1 MTEQGYGRGIQ
12 GEMTRAMTTSSNETS
27 LLPDSAPLSV
37 ERSATPAAWVPALS
51 WLTRR
56 FHPKGTDRLVRLL
69 HPPGNSRPVRTVL
82 DYDEGM
88 VINIDTHSFLEWY
101 IYFYGAFR
109 PKVSKLL
116 NRMLR
121 PGQVAFDIG
130 SNIGM
135 HAMIMANRVGPTGRV
150 HVFEPDPHPMGR
162 LKANLA
168 LNGLDNATLN
178 QAAVSA
184 RTETRQL
191 FLHDDTIGNFA
202 NASLQQSNVG
212 RSTRAID
219 MKVWSL
225 DDYVAANPL
234 ERLDVIKLLAQGE
247 EWNALQGG
255 MQTIAKF
262 RPKVFFLWEP
272 SYWARQSLC
281 LMDAVRLF
289 ADLGYTTYQVEFG
302 ARRPVTEEI
311 AMGQVL
317 LAVPDRM

>member
-1 MTEQGYGRGIQ
+1 M
-12 GEMTRAMTTSSNETS
+12 AFASNTPADET
-27 LLPDSAPLSV
+27 LHVPDSAPLHV
-37 ERSATPAAWVPALS
+37 PTPPADHPSWVPVLA
-51 WLTRR
+51 WLTRN
-56 FHPKGTDRLVRLL
+56 FHPKGTDRLVRAL
-69 HPPGNSRPVRTVL
+69 HPPGNARPVRTVL
-82 DYDEGM
+82 DYDDGM

-109 PKVSKLL
+109 PQISKLL

-150 HVFEPDPHPMGR
+150 HVFEPDPHPLGR
-162 LKANLA
+162 LKANMN
-168 LNGLDNATLN
+168 LNGLDNVTLN

-202 NASLQQSNVG
+202 NASLQEANVG

-234 ERLDVIKLLAQGE
+234 PRLDVIKLLAQGE

-255 MQTIAKF
+255 LATIKRY
-262 RPKVFFLWEP
+262 RPKIFFLWEP

-281 LMDAVRLF
+281 LMDAVRF
-289 ADLGYTTYQVEFG
+289 FKELGYATYQVEFG

-311 AMGQVL
+311 PMGQVL
-317 LAVPDRM
+317 LAVPDRL

>member
-1 MTEQGYGRGIQ
+1 MAHAT
-12 GEMTRAMTTSSNETS
+12 MTTPANETR
-27 LLPDSAPLSV
+27 LLPDSAPLRF
-37 ERSATPAAWVPALS
+37 EPPPTAAAWIPAFA
-51 WLTRR
+51 WLTRH
-56 FHPKGTDRLVRLL
+56 FHPKGTDRVVRAL
-69 HPPGNSRPVRTVL
+69 HPPGNARPVRTVL

-109 PKVSKLL
+109 PQISKLL

-135 HAMIMANRVGPTGRV
+135 HAMIMANRVGPTGSV
-150 HVFEPDPHPMGR
+150 HVFEPDPHPLGR

-168 LNGLDNATLN
+168 LNGLANVTLN
-178 QAAVSA
+178 QAAVAGRS
-184 RTETRQL
+184 ETRQL

-212 RSTRAID
+212 RSTRSID

-225 DDYVAANPL
+225 DDYVAANPI

-247 EWNALQGG
+247 EWNALQGA
-255 MQTIAKF
+255 MATIKRF
-262 RPKVFFLWEP
+262 RPKIFFLWEP

-289 ADLGYTTYQVEFG
+289 RELGYSTYQVEFG

-317 LAVPDRM
+317 LAVPDRL

>member
-1 MTEQGYGRGIQ
+1 MTP
-12 GEMTRAMTTSSNETS
+12 AMTTSSNETS
-27 LLPDSAPLSV
+27 LLPDSAPLIV
-37 ERSATPAAWVPALS
+37 EPPATSAAWVPAFA

-82 DYDEGM
+82 DYDDGM

-225 DDYVAANPL
+225 DDYVAANPV

-302 ARRPVTEEI
+302 ARRPVTAEI

>member
-1 MTEQGYGRGIQ
+1 MTLL
-12 GEMTRAMTTSSNETS
+12 RANSQSQEH
-27 LLPDSAPLSV
+27 PPLSTPLPP
-37 ERSATPAAWVPALS
+37 SADPTSPAWVPLLA
-51 WLTRR
+51 WCTRR
-56 FHPKGTDRLVRLL
+56 FHPKGTDRVVRAL
-69 HPPGNSRPVRTVL
+69 HPPGNARPVRTVL

-109 PKVSKLL
+109 PQISKLL

-130 SNIGM
+130 SK
-135 HAMIMANRVGPTGRV
+135 V

-162 LKANLA
+162 LKANMN
-168 LNGLDNATLN
+168 LNGLANVVLN
-178 QAAVSA
+178 QAAISS

-202 NASLQQSNVG
+202 NASLQAANVG
-212 RSTRAID
+212 RSTTTID

-225 DDYVAANPL
+225 DDYVAANPIP
-234 ERLDVIKLLAQGE
+234 RLDAIKLLAQGE

-255 MQTIAKF
+255 IETINRY
-262 RPKVFFLWEP
+262 RPKIFFLWEP

-281 LMDAVRLF
+281 LMDAVRF
-289 ADLGYTTYQVEFG
+289 FKDLGYATYQVEFG

-311 AMGQVL
+311 PMGQVL
-317 LAVPDRM
+317 LAVPDRL